1 MVGDSAGQSKSP
13 REGAGDR
20 TLVERAQEGDRAA
33 FGELY
38 RRHVDRVYSFIVFRI
53 RDPSVAEDLC
63 QDVFFQALRSIGGFR
78 WRGSVAPWLLR
89 IARNMVIDHWR
100 RAGRRPERAMTA
112 MESPEE
118 DGLADRV
125 VSTAEGDAD
134 EEAERVLTRD
144 RIAAAASNLTDLQEQ
159 VLALR
164 FSAGLSIKETADVM
178 GKSEGAV
185 KNLQHHAL
193 KALKRHLES

>member
-1 MVGDSAGQSKSP
+1 MVGDSAAQSKSP

-20 TLVERAQEGDRAA
+20 TLVERAKEGDRAA

-89 IARNMVIDHWR
+89 IARNRVIDQWR
-100 RAGRRPERAMTA
+100 PAGRRPERASAATHA
-112 MESPEE
+112 RVGEAGVAGEE
-118 DGLADRV
+118 VRRRAG
-125 VSTAEGDAD
+125 GDDAT
-134 EEAERVLTRD
+134 EVEAQGAGSVLGRHAPD
-144 RIAAAASNLTDLQEQ
+144 RIARQE
-159 VLALR
+159 
-164 FSAGLSIKETADVM
+164 
-178 GKSEGAV
+178 
-185 KNLQHHAL
+185 
-193 KALKRHLES
+193 